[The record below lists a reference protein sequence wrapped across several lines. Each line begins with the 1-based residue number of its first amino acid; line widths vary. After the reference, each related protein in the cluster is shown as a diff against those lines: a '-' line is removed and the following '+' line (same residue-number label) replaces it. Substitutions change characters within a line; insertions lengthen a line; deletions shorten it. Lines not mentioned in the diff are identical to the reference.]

1 MVDFLDKLR
10 RLGGRYPSGPK
21 ALFFQ
26 TAEIQHL
33 GKNGHPFFSRIITI
47 QVIAFAQMSAAHE
60 NAVHPLLECPQH
72 MVGRHAPGA
81 HDTDDPDIC
90 RVLHTTDPSQV
101 SSGVC
106 SPGAQKTDNMGFKIS
121 VVHLFLSLYMLTV
134 SLFVFYIRPDCFR
147 HFPRTVQAAPI
158 WARS

>member
-1 MVDFLDKLR
+1 
-10 RLGGRYPSGPK
+10 
-21 ALFFQ
+21 
-26 TAEIQHL
+26 
-33 GKNGHPFFSRIITI
+33 
-47 QVIAFAQMSAAHE
+47 MSAAHE

-106 SPGAQKTDNMGFKIS
+106 SPGAQKTDDMGFKLC

-134 SLFVFYIRPDCFR
+134 SLFVFYIRPEYFR
-147 HFPRTVQAAPI
+147 HFPRTAQAAPI